1 MGNRLFAAN
10 DLRKKFDLYLTDH
23 ERSVLE
29 IKARAARLPMSTFL
43 RNVAIDKEIQQPPS
57 ALSFRQHAELAR
69 VGGNLNQL
77 AAAVN
82 AGRLHG
88 IDVSVI
94 NELAEQV
101 RMLRLELI
109 GATGAE
115 PVRERGTHD
124 RQNSETQKR
133 EVAL

>member
-1 MGNRLFAAN
+1 MTSVY
-10 DLRKKFDLYLTDH
+10 D
-23 ERSVLE
+23 RSALE

-43 RNVAIDKEIQQPPS
+43 RNVAIDKAIQEPPS

-77 AAAVN
+77 VAAVN